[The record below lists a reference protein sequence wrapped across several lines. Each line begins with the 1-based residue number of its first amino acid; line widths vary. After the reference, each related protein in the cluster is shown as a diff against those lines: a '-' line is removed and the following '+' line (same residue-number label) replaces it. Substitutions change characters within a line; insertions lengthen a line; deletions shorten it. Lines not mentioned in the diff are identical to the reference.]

1 MLRDHIKNIILEN
14 LKFEPTNDQY
24 NLIEGLS
31 EFILDDDSSKIFLIK
46 GYAGTGKTT
55 IIGSLVNSFKKL
67 RIKSILMAPTGRA
80 AKVLS
85 AYSKKS
91 AYTIHKKIYR
101 QKSAKDGFG
110 VFVLDAN
117 LHSNTFF
124 IVDEASMISNN
135 TGESSIF
142 GSGRLL
148 DDLIQYVY
156 NNKNCKLVLIG
167 DEAQLPP
174 VGIDISPA
182 LDSKQI
188 ATFNLKVLEYNLKE
202 VVRQQKNSG
211 ILLNAT
217 NIRKLISEDKSIFPT
232 IDLNEIKDVQRISG
246 SELIEAISDS
256 YNSFGYEETI
266 IITRSNKRANQYNQ
280 GIRSQILWREEE
292 IATGDFLMIVK
303 NNYFWIDEN
312 EKTSQPAGMVDFIA
326 NGDIAEI
333 LKIKKYEERY
343 GFRFADVILRFIDY
357 GDLEIEC
364 KIILDTLNI
373 NSAALSNDDNKQL
386 YYNILEDYKNEKTRK
401 KQYEGVKNDEYFN
414 ALQVKFSYAITCH
427 KAQGGQWKN
436 VFIDHGYISEDMM
449 DKEYLRW
456 LYTAFTRPVEKL
468 FLVNFDKRFFKDAD
482 F

>member
-1 MLRDHIKNIILEN
+1 MLSDHIKNIILEN
-14 LKFEPTNDQY
+14 LKFEPTKDQSR
-24 NLIEGLS
+24 LVEGLS
-31 EFILDDDSSKIFLIK
+31 EFILDNDSTKIFLIK

-55 IIGSLVNSFKKL
+55 IIGALVSSFSKL
-67 RIKSILMAPTGRA
+67 KIKSVLLAPTGRA

-85 AYSKKS
+85 SYSKKS

-101 QKSAKDGFG
+101 QKSSKDGFG
-110 VFVLDAN
+110 VFNLDVN

-135 TGESSIF
+135 ANESSAF

-156 NNKNCKLVLIG
+156 NNKNCKLILIG

-202 VVRQQKNSG
+202 VVRQQENSG
-211 ILLNAT
+211 VLLNAT
-217 NIRKLISEDKSIFPT
+217 NIRNLISEENYVFPSIEL
-232 IDLNEIKDVQRISG
+232 DGIKDVQRISG
-246 SELIEAISDS
+246 SELIETISDS
-256 YNSFGYEETI
+256 YNKYGYEDTI
-266 IITRSNKRANQYNQ
+266 IITRSNKRANQYNK

-303 NNYFWIDEN
+303 NNYYWIDEN
-312 EKTSQPAGMVDFIA
+312 EKFDFIA

-333 LKIKKYEERY
+333 LRIKKYEERY

-364 KIILDTLNI
+364 KIILDTLDI
-373 NSAALSNDDNKQL
+373 NSAALSNEDNKKF
-386 YYNILEDYKNEKTRK
+386 YYNILEDYKHEKTRK
-401 KQYEGVKNDEYFN
+401 KQYEGVKNDPYFN

-436 VFIDHGYISEDMM
+436 VFIDHGYIADDMM

-468 FLVNFDKRFFKDAD
+468 FLVNFDKRFFKDSEI
-482 F
+482 